1 MLAVVNFGALDISWC
16 LEGLFWSLRKA
27 FYGSELTFRES
38 LKTTWCLGRLCKP
51 RPYGLVVCGVLQR
64 HYMRC
69 YIGLATSTPTTKVIS
84 PSSSS
89 LPHHHRSY
97 HHRCLISPDALAYSP
112 SAPEGPVARI
122 AHRLACRQSPLS
134 ALYLELLEGPRAQTR
149 EHLRQPFYHPK
160 SPSPAS
166 CSGPSNAQKKKQ
178 ESRPED
184 LK

>member
-1 MLAVVNFGALDISWC
+1 M
-16 LEGLFWSLRKA
+16 
-27 FYGSELTFRES
+27 
-38 LKTTWCLGRLCKP
+38 KTTWCLGRLCKP
-51 RPYGLVVCGVLQR
+51 RPYGLVVSGVLQR

-134 ALYLELLEGPRAQTR
+134 ALYLELLEGP
-149 EHLRQPFYHPK
+149 
-160 SPSPAS
+160 
-166 CSGPSNAQKKKQ
+166 GP
-178 ESRPED
+178 RPESTFD
-184 LK
+184 SRSTTLSPQARHPAQDRQMHKKNKNQGLKT